1 MLSIPPVRYLLP
13 NLFTLAATLCGFG
26 VLVVATSN
34 PSANELYWAC
44 LLLPL
49 ACLLD
54 GFDGRVARW
63 VHGESEFGVQFDSLS
78 DFSTFGI
85 APAAL
90 IYTWALRPLGPLG
103 LLIAFLF
110 AAAAMTRLARFNVA
124 SAEEGT
130 SGRFFTGLPAPMG
143 GMSIAALVSL
153 ETGILNRTESSP
165 AALPA
170 IAVLVVL
177 VAVLMVSNVRFR
189 TFKDV
194 RLTPTNRMLLG
205 AIFVAFVLVAVT
217 FNLMFAFSVALVG
230 YLTTG
235 LVGSLRTLRRPVGL
249 DHGTTAV
256 LEDDEFFDV
265 PPVDED
271 DQL

>member
-26 VLVVATSN
+26 VLVVATSG

-44 LLLPL
+44 LLFPL
-49 ACLLD
+49 ACVLD

-143 GMSIAALVSL
+143 GMCIAALVSL
-153 ETGILNRTESSP
+153 ETGILHRSESSA

-189 TFKDV
+189 TFKDM
-194 RLTPTNRMLLG
+194 RMTPANRVLLG
-205 AIFVAFVLVAVT
+205 SILVAFTVLAVS

-230 YLTTG
+230 YLATG
-235 LVGSLRTLRRPVGL
+235 LFGSLLTLGRPVGF
-249 DHGTTAV
+249 DHGAAI
-256 LEDDEFFDV
+256 LDEDEFYDDPPEDD
-265 PPVDED
+265 D
-271 DQL
+271 DHV

>member
-44 LLLPL
+44 LLFPL
-49 ACLLD
+49 ACVLD

-90 IYTWALRPLGPLG
+90 IYTWALRPLGALG

-130 SGRFFTGLPAPMG
+130 AGRFFTGLPAPMG

-153 ETGILNRTESSP
+153 ETGILHRAESSP

-194 RLTPTNRMLLG
+194 RFTPANRALLA
-205 AIFVAFVLVAVT
+205 AIAVAFGLVAVT

-235 LVGSLRTLRRPVGL
+235 LVGSLRTLRRPVGYE
-249 DHGTTAV
+249 HGTAV
-256 LEDDEFFDV
+256 LDEDEFFDH

-271 DQL
+271 DEL